1 MTFGFF
7 SMGFFALILHQQ
19 GFPAG
24 ARGKEPTCQCR
35 RHKETWV
42 RSLGQEDP
50 PEEGMTTHSSTLAWR
65 TPWTEEPGRL
75 LSMGSQRVGHDWRD
89 LARLPQH
96 LVHLPRTSSFLSVWQ
111 TLPPHNASSCGNPFM
126 ISPHKVKPNPF
137 PSEPMSAGT
146 YASFWALVMES
157 CHWFWPIFLPW
168 GPLKAGAMFS
178 SSLSLSV

>member
-1 MTFGFF
+1 M
-7 SMGFFALILHQQ
+7 S
-19 GFPAG
+19 FPHELES
-24 ARGKEPTCQCR
+24 KESTCSVGGWTLVQ
-35 RHKETWV
+35 
-42 RSLGQEDP
+42 SLGWEDP

-126 ISPHKVKPNPF
+126 IFLSFQKPFQIILFFSGIHCTSAIQTVFWFFKHQLFSWCRERQAISSICNLSQWFPTKSSPD
-137 PSEPMSAGT
+137 
-146 YASFWALVMES
+146 
-157 CHWFWPIFLPW
+157 
-168 GPLKAGAMFS
+168 
-178 SSLSLSV
+178 